1 MRSTL
6 LYIIA
11 LVLTIAASGQT
22 LNVTVGSVVYQFP
35 AAQTGEMT
43 YADGTT
49 VTIMGK
55 TFNLA
60 DIDAMTVDN
69 TEVTDNQVRV
79 EYGTSSAIVYVA
91 GNVAQYV
98 EPSVSDAHVVIDQF
112 NTDAV
117 DDDEITYQLSGE
129 TADGSL
135 TLSGSYRCTVSLAGV
150 TLKNPSGAAIN
161 ITNKKRIQLSAKENT
176 VNTLVDG
183 SDGPQKACIYSKGQL
198 QLQGRG
204 TLNVFGNTSH
214 AIKSASYISVKNL
227 TLNISSA
234 GDGINCEEYFLMK
247 SGAMTIAGVSDD
259 GIQCDLG
266 DEANPTGEIAE
277 DTAAG
282 IDAHEDEDSGNVY
295 LEGGTLN
302 ITATADAAKGLKA
315 AGDVKI
321 SNIELTVT
329 QTGGITTAGDLSYPT
344 SIKAGGNIDITG
356 GTITI
361 NNTADGGKGISADGA
376 ITIDESNATT
386 VINVTANGRGGSAT
400 ITEGDDDDDDDDTT
414 PSSYV
419 VYVTLPTSGGSMGP
433 GGGSNAWITLYL
445 YKSDGTLVQQLTST
459 VTKTSGSSTVK
470 FYYYDFGGSSTD
482 TYYFKSADY
491 TSRGGFGG
499 GATYSI
505 VSETFSGPTS
515 GSDYYYSISNSY
527 TTSGSTR
534 TYKISN
540 VTNTYSSS
548 SSDTSDDGIGY
559 NAMGI
564 KADGN
569 LTIAGG
575 NVTVRNSGAMSKSL
589 KSKATLTIN
598 GGIVSLTPSGAMQVI
613 GGDASYSSAV
623 KCVDFI
629 QNDGTL
635 TITASGTA
643 GKGISATN
651 ITTNGGVLKINNS
664 GAAQSAS
671 SGDYYTAKGIKA
683 DGYMKL
689 LAGTVTV
696 TMSGNGGKG
705 IKVNGAY
712 TQGSADGNGPTLT
725 VSTTGSA
732 AGSGSSG
739 GMWGGGGES
748 LSGTP
753 KGIKVVG
760 TIYLYGGTSE
770 VSTKNNGGEGL
781 ESKTAIYIEGG
792 KHYFACY
799 DDCINSSGKIFFN
812 GGYTVCYS
820 NGNDAV
826 DSNAGQSG
834 AITIGNG
841 AVFAYTTKGSPE
853 EGLDC
858 DNNSYIQ
865 ITGTGYAIS
874 AGASQG
880 GGGWGGSSSTISN
893 AKQGYYF
900 CTSSVSYAS
909 GRYYT
914 IADGSGNNLV
924 TYSFPA
930 SCSSSLSLFTAKGMV
945 KGSSYNIKY
954 STTEPTDAAVAWH
967 GLYIGST
974 HSGSSSVVSFTAQ

>member
-1 MRSTL
+1 M
-6 LYIIA
+6 
-11 LVLTIAASGQT
+11 
-22 LNVTVGSVVYQFP
+22 
-35 AAQTGEMT
+35 
-43 YADGTT
+43 
-49 VTIMGK
+49 
-55 TFNLA
+55 
-60 DIDAMTVDN
+60 
-69 TEVTDNQVRV
+69 
-79 EYGTSSAIVYVA
+79 
-91 GNVAQYV
+91 
-98 EPSVSDAHVVIDQF
+98 
-112 NTDAV
+112 
-117 DDDEITYQLSGE
+117 
-129 TADGSL
+129 
-135 TLSGSYRCTVSLAGV
+135 
-150 TLKNPSGAAIN
+150 
-161 ITNKKRIQLSAKENT
+161 
-176 VNTLVDG
+176 
-183 SDGPQKACIYSKGQL
+183 
-198 QLQGRG
+198 
-204 TLNVFGNTSH
+204 
-214 AIKSASYISVKNL
+214 
-227 TLNISSA
+227 
-234 GDGINCEEYFLMK
+234 
-247 SGAMTIAGVSDD
+247 
-259 GIQCDLG
+259 
-266 DEANPTGEIAE
+266 
-277 DTAAG
+277 
-282 IDAHEDEDSGNVY
+282 
-295 LEGGTLN
+295 
-302 ITATADAAKGLKA
+302 
-315 AGDVKI
+315 
-321 SNIELTVT
+321 
-329 QTGGITTAGDLSYPT
+329 
-344 SIKAGGNIDITG
+344 
-356 GTITI
+356 
-361 NNTADGGKGISADGA
+361 
-376 ITIDESNATT
+376 
-386 VINVTANGRGGSAT
+386 
-400 ITEGDDDDDDDDTT
+400 
-414 PSSYV
+414 
-419 VYVTLPTSGGSMGP
+419 
-433 GGGSNAWITLYL
+433 
-445 YKSDGTLVQQLTST
+445 
-459 VTKTSGSSTVK
+459 
-470 FYYYDFGGSSTD
+470 
-482 TYYFKSADY
+482 
-491 TSRGGFGG
+491 
-499 GATYSI
+499 
-505 VSETFSGPTS
+505 SETFSGPTS

-534 TYKISN
+534 TYRISN

-575 NVTVRNSGAMSKSL
+575 NVTVKNSGAMSKSL

-598 GGIVSLTPSGAMQVI
+598 GGSVSLTPSGAMQVI
-613 GGDASYSSAV
+613 GGDASYSSGV
-623 KCVDFI
+623 KCVDFV

-651 ITTNGGVLKINNS
+651 ITTNGGVLKISNS

-712 TQGSADGNGPTLT
+712 TQGSADGDGPTLT
-725 VSTTGSA
+725 VATTGSA

-914 IADGSGNNLV
+914 LADDSGNNLV